1 MTLVIEVELGRKRA
15 KIRELNR
22 NAHEVRNSDENTS
35 LKGKKGFVA
44 CFHSIG
50 NPHL

>member
-1 MTLVIEVELGRKRA
+1 MLEAEVDSTWILDG
-15 KIRELNR
+15 I
-22 NAHEVRNSDENTS
+22 SS